1 MEVLARF
8 AGKDEKLEEKGYK
21 KVPSELGH
29 VYLPP
34 EQIEFGDILKLG
46 FTTYFQMPQITV
58 EGCRSV

>member
-8 AGKDEKLEEKGYK
+8 AGKDEKLEENGYK
-21 KVPSELGH
+21 KVTSELGH